1 MLGAWH
7 AVAPDDAGPA
17 LLRCMDAEHAH
28 ERAVVVLA
36 SGLQPARQ
44 LGWRQELL
52 TRASHDPDAS
62 VRLNASMVLRWLVDA
77 GNAEAWIASAQAAA
91 AR

>member
-1 MLGAWH
+1 MRTVTCTGKRAFVIARGLCDTRGRPGHVRLRPAPGA
-7 AVAPDDAGPA
+7 
-17 LLRCMDAEHAH
+17 LRRGC
-28 ERAVVVLA
+28 
-36 SGLQPARQ
+36 G
-44 LGWRQELL
+44 

-77 GNAEAWIASAQAAA
+77 SNAEAWIASAQAAA